1 MRNTN
6 EQDIEFALFDLEEAN
21 RAKRVA
27 LKDMQIKRPKNAK
40 KSKKDTRTS
49 S

>member
-6 EQDIEFALFDLEEAN
+6 EQDLEFALFDLEEAN
-21 RAKRVA
+21 RAKSIA

-40 KSKKDTRTS
+40 KSKKNNRTS